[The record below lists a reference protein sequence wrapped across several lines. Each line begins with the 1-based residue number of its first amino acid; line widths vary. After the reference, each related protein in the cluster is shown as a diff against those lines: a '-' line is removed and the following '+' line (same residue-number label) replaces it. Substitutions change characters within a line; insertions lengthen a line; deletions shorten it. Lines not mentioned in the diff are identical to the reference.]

1 MERLSRQLA
10 LERARKRGP
19 RFRKRKTHASM
30 DSRVFPASF
39 CCSNAWKNRERGAA
53 RESEIGREKDRMTFG
68 ERGEGRR
75 KEKMWKKGVRRGLND
90 WRGEEEDDI
99 ERERE
104 RKREGVRVTE
114 YSTKYGANDVDPLDG
129 CLMKD
134 A

>member
-1 MERLSRQLA
+1 
-10 LERARKRGP
+10 
-19 RFRKRKTHASM
+19 
-30 DSRVFPASF
+30 
-39 CCSNAWKNRERGAA
+39 
-53 RESEIGREKDRMTFG
+53 
-68 ERGEGRR
+68 
-75 KEKMWKKGVRRGLND
+75 MWKKGVRRGLND